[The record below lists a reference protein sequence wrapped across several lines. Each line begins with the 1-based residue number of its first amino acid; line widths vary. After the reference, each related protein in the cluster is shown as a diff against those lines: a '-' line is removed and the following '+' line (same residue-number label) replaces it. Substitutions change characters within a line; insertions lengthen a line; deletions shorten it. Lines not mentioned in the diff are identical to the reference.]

1 LVELADV
8 VAVRPLTPAYV
19 TLADYPWLA
28 ALLDERVRFVGRQR
42 REWRSRLSE
51 PLAVSAPLGK
61 LRVASTVLDRLAKD
75 RTVREPRPRE
85 LRARVFR
92 EAAKQPS
99 RAIAIART
107 AAQLGLTQQAL
118 MDGLFRDLPDERT
131 LAALPRPLDA
141 AELALLCN
149 EAIVAALLYKALRV
163 RVLARGNVRA
173 VVRHAKLMGLLCIAT
188 PEPAKDEVTLE
199 LTGPYSLFRHTRIY
213 GHALASLVP
222 RLARCN
228 GYRLEAD
235 CVLDGEAQLGRLV
248 LRSGDPIA
256 PAREL
261 PRFDSQVEERF
272 ARAFAKLAREWDL
285 IREPKPLPIGD
296 ALIFPDFEL
305 HHRATGA
312 RWLLEIV
319 GYWTPEY
326 IAQKL
331 SQLRAARLERL
342 IVCIDDARACAD
354 GGLDA
359 GLGHVLRYRR
369 HVDPRA
375 VIAIV
380 DPLLYGKLGAGT
392 KTSASTRTGTCARS
406 K

>member
-1 LVELADV
+1 LAELSQV

-19 TLADYPWLA
+19 TFADYPWLA
-28 ALLDERVRFVGRQR
+28 ALLDERARFVGRQR

-51 PLAVSAPLGK
+51 PLPVSAALRK
-61 LRVASTVLDRLAKD
+61 LQVAITVLDRLAKD
-75 RTVREPRPRE
+75 RAVREPRPRA
-85 LRARVFR
+85 LRAAVFR
-92 EAAKQPS
+92 EAAKEPS
-99 RAIAIART
+99 RALAIERA
-107 AAQLGLTQQAL
+107 AAQLGLTPQAL

-131 LAALPRPLDA
+131 LVALAKPLNA

-149 EAIVAALLYKALRV
+149 EAIVAGLLHKALQV

-173 VVRHAKLMGLLCIAT
+173 VIRHAKLMGLLCIAT
-188 PEPAKDEVTLE
+188 PAQTKDEVTLE
-199 LTGPYSLFRHTRIY
+199 LSGPYSLFRHTRMY

-222 RLARCN
+222 RLTRCN
-228 GYRLEAD
+228 AYRLEAD
-235 CVLDGEAQLGRLV
+235 CVLDGETQLGRLV

-261 PRFDSQVEERF
+261 PQFDSQVEARF
-272 ARAFAKLAREWDL
+272 ARAFARIAREWDV

-305 HHRATGA
+305 HHRATGV

-326 IAQKL
+326 IARKL
-331 SQLRAARLERL
+331 SQLKEARVERM

-354 GGLDA
+354 GALDA
-359 GLGHVLRYRR
+359 IVGHVLRYRR

-380 DPLLYGKLGAGT
+380 DPLLYGKLGAENSV
-392 KTSASTRTGTCARS
+392 KSR
-406 K
+406 

>member
-1 LVELADV
+1 MSERVTRNVGLAELAHI
-8 VAVRPLTPAYV
+8 VAVRPIAPVYV

-28 ALLDERVRFVGRQR
+28 ALLDERARFVGRQR

-51 PLAVSAPLGK
+51 PLPVSAPLRK
-61 LRVASTVLDRLAKD
+61 LQVAASVLDRLAKD
-75 RTVREPRPRE
+75 RAVREPRPRA
-85 LRARVFR
+85 LRASVFR
-92 EAAKQPS
+92 EAAKEPC
-99 RAIAIART
+99 RALAIERA
-107 AAQLGLTQQAL
+107 AAQLGLTPQAL

-131 LAALPRPLDA
+131 LAELPRPLDA

-149 EAIVAALLYKALRV
+149 EAIVAALLQKALRV

-173 VVRHAKLMGLLCIAT
+173 VIRHAKLMGLLCIAT
-188 PEPAKDEVTLE
+188 PEPAKDQVTLE
-199 LTGPYSLFRHTRIY
+199 LSGPYSLFRHTRIY

-222 RLARCN
+222 RLARCSA
-228 GYRLEAD
+228 YRLEAD
-235 CVLDGEAQLGRLV
+235 CVLDGETQLGRLV

-261 PRFDSQVEERF
+261 PRFDSQVEARF
-272 ARAFAKLAREWDL
+272 AREFAKLAREWDVV
-285 IREPKPLPIGD
+285 REPRPLRIGD

-305 HHRATGA
+305 HHRGTGV

-326 IAQKL
+326 ITRKLAQLK
-331 SQLRAARLERL
+331 AARMERM

-354 GGLDA
+354 GALDEIA
-359 GLGHVLRYRR
+359 GHVLRYRR

-380 DPLLYGKLGAGT
+380 DPLLYGKLGAA
-392 KTSASTRTGTCARS
+392 TSPETQ
-406 K
+406 